1 MNVLGY
7 SLDCS
12 YYFKSFM
19 TIEGLLEDIAQCGM
33 DPNYEITYMGEGTG
47 EEAIDLMVF
56 QNVN

>member
-19 TIEGLLEDIAQCGM
+19 TIEGLLEDIAQSGM

-56 QNVN
+56 